1 MKGDYVMEGSALTTA
16 LTNITSV
23 MSTVGS
29 IITGNVV
36 LMTMFAGGLLTVGA
50 TVFKRLKNAVKN

>member
-1 MKGDYVMEGSALTTA
+1 MEGSALTTA

-23 MSTVGS
+23 MTTVAS